1 MMSSRSEIL
10 EATPAAPPTTISAAA
25 IAPWYTV
32 AMLTLLY
39 ALAFVDRQVISLLVA
54 PIKRDLGISDVQ
66 ISLLIGL
73 AFVILFSVLGIP
85 AGWLVDR
92 VSRKR
97 VIAGGVAAWSIM
109 VIVSGLARSFG
120 QLFLGRVGVGVG
132 ESTLVPAS
140 FALIQATVPPK
151 QRGKAFGMLSLGPT
165 FGGALSLVLG
175 GLIFAAAEAGR
186 FHGLPI
192 IGGLKAWQIVFV
204 LLGLCGLPLAL
215 LALTLREPLR
225 SGSFAAN
232 GQTASFAAA
241 LAHIRAHLRLYAL
254 LVGFITFSAMW
265 AFSFQAWA
273 PSMLGRNFG
282 LNPAQ
287 VGLRLGTIA
296 LICSLV
302 GQFVFGAIVDRLT
315 ARGRADAAPLVG
327 LFTVVATLLL
337 AVAIPFAP
345 SLDSASVLIA
355 LYYIV
360 QGVFYPV
367 GANCLA
373 RITPRN
379 LIGKVTGLYLI
390 FQSGIAAAFGP
401 TLVALAGQ
409 YFFSGPRA
417 IGYGMALVA
426 LCVSLLALAFLVPL
440 RAAMLRTDD
449 LRFQTEP
456 AT

>member
-1 MMSSRSEIL
+1 MSGRSEII
-10 EATPAAPPTTISAAA
+10 EAPPAAPPATFSVGA

-32 AMLTLLY
+32 AILTLLY
-39 ALAFVDRQVISLLVA
+39 TLAFVDRQVISLLVT

-66 ISLLIGL
+66 VSLLIGL
-73 AFVILFSVLGIP
+73 AFVVLFSILGIP

-97 VIAGGVAAWSIM
+97 VVAFGVASWSLM
-109 VIVSGLARSFG
+109 VIVSGFARSFG
-120 QLFLGRVGVGVG
+120 QLFFGRVGVGIG

-140 FALIQATVPPK
+140 FALVQATLPPK

-175 GLIFAAAEAGR
+175 GLIFAAAEAGQ

-192 IGGLKAWQIVFV
+192 ISALKPWQTVFV

-225 SGSFAAN
+225 SRSFGAN
-232 GQTASFAAA
+232 GQNASFADA
-241 LAHIRAHLRLYAL
+241 LLHVRAHRRLYVL

-282 LNPAQ
+282 LSPAQ
-287 VGLRLGTIA
+287 VGLRLGSIA
-296 LICSLV
+296 LISSLV
-302 GQFVFGAIVDRLT
+302 GQFVFGTIIDRLA
-315 ARGRADAAPLVG
+315 ARGRADAAPMVG

-337 AVAIPFAP
+337 AIAIPFATT
-345 SLDSASVLIA
+345 LDSASVLLI
-355 LYYIV
+355 LYYVV

-373 RITPRN
+373 RVTPRN

-390 FQSGIAAAFGP
+390 FQSGVAAAFGP

-409 YFFSGPRA
+409 YFFTGPRA

-426 LCVSLLALAFLVPL
+426 FCVSLIALAFLVPL
-440 RAAMLRTDD
+440 RAAMVRTDD
-449 LRFQTEP
+449 LRFETGAQ
-456 AT
+456 A